1 MKKSNLAARLLSI
14 FAVTGLVASMA
25 AVPASAEVTD
35 IASAK
40 NGVVLIMDRDATG
53 YGSGFAI
60 GDPKKPV
67 EYIATACHCVAE
79 NYGQADMT
87 VPNTATVYFS
97 AAANKAMVA
106 NVWFYDT
113 EKDIAVLK
121 LPEPTTEREAL
132 RLCPYASTDLSDTV
146 AALGYPAVGVEG
158 SDYRKFDVTDIIVT
172 KGGIKKADRVN
183 EKQVYLMDLVLEHGN
198 SGGPIVNSK
207 GEVIGMAVNKIAYD
221 ESTAEMMASYALTI
235 DELIKAIDTEEIA
248 VDIVGNGGIS
258 PLLLGILGGVL
269 VLIIVLIVVLL
280 VVRKSKGASNE
291 VIQNQIPSE
300 AAPSANV
307 TAPIAPVA
315 PKKSAR
321 LVAIN
326 GYLNGKTFNIS
337 GSAKIGRDSAKCP
350 ISFPVNTKGIS
361 GVHCEITYDGKV
373 CYITDLK
380 SSYGTFV
387 NGNKLIPNTPTMLKS
402 GAKFYLAAPENM
414 FEIRY

>member
-1 MKKSNLAARLLSI
+1 MKKSNLAAKILSI
-14 FAVTGLVASMA
+14 FAVTGLAASMA

-35 IASAK
+35 IATAK
-40 NGVVLIMDRDATG
+40 NGVVLIIDKDATG

-79 NYGQADMT
+79 NYGEPNMV

-106 NVWFYDT
+106 NVWFYDV

-132 RLCPYASTDLSDTV
+132 RLCPSSETDLSDTV
-146 AALGYPAVGVEG
+146 AALGYPAVGVNG

-172 KGGIKKADRVN
+172 KGGIKKTDRVN

-207 GEVIGMAVNKIAYD
+207 GEVIGMAVNKIEYD

-235 DELIKAIDTEEIA
+235 DEFIKAIDTEEIP
-248 VDIVGNGGIS
+248 VDIVSNGGIS
-258 PLLLGILGGVL
+258 PLLLAILGGVL
-269 VLIIVLIVVLL
+269 VLIIILIVVLL
-280 VVRKSKGASNE
+280 IARKTVKPPETTATASERIN
-291 VIQNQIPSE
+291 P
-300 AAPSANV
+300 P
-307 TAPIAPVA
+307 T
-315 PKKSAR
+315 KKTAR

-326 GYLNGKTFNIS
+326 GYLNGKTFNIA
-337 GSAKIGRDSAKCP
+337 GNVKIGRDSAKCV

-361 GVHCEITYDGKV
+361 GVHCEVTYDGKV

-387 NGNKLIPNTPTMLKS
+387 NGNKLVPNTPTMLKS
-402 GAKFYLAAPENM
+402 GTKFYLAAPENM